1 MTEDQSRPPGP
12 WEHRRSDPHMPWGKP
27 PALMLL
33 AFLVV
38 AMLGIVSGLAIQHWR
53 CNTPVRFG
61 SLAPSRP
68 SLQNAEESFREG
80 DDKTAVTQFT
90 ELANQNNPVAQYWL
104 GHMAEL
110 GRDGPRDA
118 AKAVDLYK
126 KAAAQDDVAA
136 ELRLGEI
143 YVRVDCVAPDFSLA
157 KPYPEKAAHP
167 GSPRAAM
174 LLGQMYRQ
182 GLGTSV
188 DLKEAYAWSEVA
200 ALEGNT
206 VARREGNTTLHD
218 LSPDD
223 QKAAIARAQDILAHI
238 KGKSTA
244 PQAPKKGS

>member
-1 MTEDQSRPPGP
+1 
-12 WEHRRSDPHMPWGKP
+12 MPWGKP

-38 AMLGIVSGLAIQHWR
+38 AMLGIVSGFAIQQWR
-53 CNTPVRFG
+53 CSAHFTFG
-61 SLAPSRP
+61 SIATAKPT
-68 SLQNAEESFREG
+68 LQNAEEAFREG
-80 DDKTAVTQFT
+80 NDGTALNQFT

-110 GRDGPRDA
+110 GRGGPRDA

-136 ELRLGEI
+136 QLRLGEI
-143 YVRVDCVAPDFSLA
+143 YVRGDLVAPDFALA
-157 KPYPEKAAHP
+157 KSCLEKAAHH

-223 QKAAIARAQDILAHI
+223 QKAAIARAQDILAQI
-238 KGKSTA
+238 KGKSSA
-244 PQAPKKGS
+244 PQAPKQGS